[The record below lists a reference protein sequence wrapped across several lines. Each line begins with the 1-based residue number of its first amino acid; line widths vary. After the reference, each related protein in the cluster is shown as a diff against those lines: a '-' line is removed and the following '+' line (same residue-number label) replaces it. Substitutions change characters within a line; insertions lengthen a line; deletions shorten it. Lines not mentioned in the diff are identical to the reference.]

1 MGKGRRRIF
10 FQKVKKGIVFG
21 FDSRSGIYHV
31 HSYYDFLKPEIMEM
45 KYLSCEAKNI
55 HVHCASGLTR

>member
-31 HSYYDFLKPEIMEM
+31 HSLQSTYIKSYETSEMEGCFANLVKFLLKQ
-45 KYLSCEAKNI
+45 N
-55 HVHCASGLTR
+55 